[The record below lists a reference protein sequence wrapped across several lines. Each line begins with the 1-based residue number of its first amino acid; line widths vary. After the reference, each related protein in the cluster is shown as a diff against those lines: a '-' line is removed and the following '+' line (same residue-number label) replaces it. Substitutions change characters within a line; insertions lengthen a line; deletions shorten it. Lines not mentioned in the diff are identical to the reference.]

1 MALPGPAAT
10 RAAVRLCR
18 IAASASSYL
27 PSAAADGRRELE
39 LPFALVAERG
49 MVVGGHRGMGM
60 NAVGAPPGARFG
72 AARERENTLLSFGRA
87 AAHAAVA
94 FVEFDVQVR
103 LAVSFGTLFGFGLE
117 FAVTPPQHCDAKM
130 VTKDGCPIIFHDDFI
145 LTQGTGAV
153 HERRVTDLLLE
164 DFLSYGPQRESCK
177 VSYLLAIYFFSCEV
191 HECMLKAL
199 IYSLSFALAF
209 QVSKPLLRRAGDGR
223 VLNWTTEDDDSL
235 CTLQEAFQRVSP
247 RLGFNIE
254 LKFDDSIMY
263 HRKDLQCA
271 LKAVLQVVF
280 EHARNRPVFFS
291 SFHPDAAQMMRE
303 LQSLYPVLFLTEGGT
318 SKHHDPR
325 RNSFDDAVRVC
336 LEYDLHGIV
345 SEARGVLK
353 NPSAVARAQESNLA
367 LLTYGQLNNVWEAVY
382 IQYLMGV
389 HGVIVDRVEEISDA
403 VAGFGL
409 GKPGLGRGGAGVDG
423 AKTHQAQAFSQQQ
436 LGFLL
441 RLIPELIEQRH

>member
-94 FVEFDVQVR
+94 FVEFDVQV
-103 LAVSFGTLFGFGLE
+103 
-117 FAVTPPQHCDAKM
+117 
-130 VTKDGCPIIFHDDFI
+130 TKDGCPIIFHDDFI

-177 VSYLLAIYFFSCEV
+177 
-191 HECMLKAL
+191 
-199 IYSLSFALAF
+199 
-209 QVSKPLLRRAGDGR
+209 VSKPLLRRAGDGR

-409 GKPGLGRGGAGVDG
+409 GKPGLGRGRGGAGVDG
-423 AKTHQAQAFSQQQ
+423 AKTHQAEAFSQQQ

>member
-94 FVEFDVQVR
+94 FVEFDVQV
-103 LAVSFGTLFGFGLE
+103 
-117 FAVTPPQHCDAKM
+117 
-130 VTKDGCPIIFHDDFI
+130 TKDGCPIIFHDDFI

-153 HERRVTDLLLE
+153 YERRVTDLLLE
-164 DFLSYGPQRESCK
+164 GFLSYGPQKESCK
-177 VSYLLAIYFFSCEV
+177 
-191 HECMLKAL
+191 
-199 IYSLSFALAF
+199 
-209 QVSKPLLRRAGDGR
+209 VSKPLLRRAGDGR

-263 HRKDLQCA
+263 HMKDLQCA

>member
-94 FVEFDVQVR
+94 FVEFDVQV
-103 LAVSFGTLFGFGLE
+103 
-117 FAVTPPQHCDAKM
+117 
-130 VTKDGCPIIFHDDFI
+130 TKDGCPIIFHDDFI

-153 HERRVTDLLLE
+153 YERRVTDLFLE

-177 VSYLLAIYFFSCEV
+177 
-191 HECMLKAL
+191 
-199 IYSLSFALAF
+199 
-209 QVSKPLLRRAGDGR
+209 VSKPLLRRAGDGR

>member
-94 FVEFDVQVR
+94 FVEFDVQ
-103 LAVSFGTLFGFGLE
+103 
-117 FAVTPPQHCDAKM
+117 

-271 LKAVLQVVF
+271 LKAVLQVQSFPLLRIELSKVVF

>member
-94 FVEFDVQVR
+94 FVEFDVQV
-103 LAVSFGTLFGFGLE
+103 
-117 FAVTPPQHCDAKM
+117 
-130 VTKDGCPIIFHDDFI
+130 TKDGCPIIFHDDFI

-153 HERRVTDLLLE
+153 YERRVTDLLLE

-177 VSYLLAIYFFSCEV
+177 
-191 HECMLKAL
+191 
-199 IYSLSFALAF
+199 
-209 QVSKPLLRRAGDGR
+209 VSKPLLRRAGDGR